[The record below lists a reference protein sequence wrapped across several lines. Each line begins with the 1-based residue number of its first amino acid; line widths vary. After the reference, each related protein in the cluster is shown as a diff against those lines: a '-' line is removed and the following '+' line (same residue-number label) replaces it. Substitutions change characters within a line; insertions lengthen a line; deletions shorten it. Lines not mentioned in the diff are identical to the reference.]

1 MWIIVAT
8 TNILNFSRLDVYDN
22 TEHLSNQI
30 YEFMNFFKKL
40 KLHTSLALTRFFSK
54 LGNGK
59 LHYLFAYFHNN
70 CDGKLYYAHSTDGLK
85 REYLADGFLKADN
98 TTGHCFRDPFIYKGR
113 EEHICVWTASVLY

>member
-1 MWIIVAT
+1 MWIIEAT

-59 LHYLFAYFHNN
+59 LHYLFAYF
-70 CDGKLYYAHSTDGLK
+70 
-85 REYLADGFLKADN
+85 
-98 TTGHCFRDPFIYKGR
+98 
-113 EEHICVWTASVLY
+113 VLS